1 MSELTPART
10 APARGRIATAA
21 IAGAGFVALLWAVE
35 IVDTVLGNR
44 LDYYGIQPRE
54 IDGLWGILWAP
65 LLHGGWQHLLANSGP
80 ALVLTFVIALSGLA
94 LWAEATAI
102 IWVVAGVGTWLIAQ
116 PNSVHI
122 GASSLIFGWIT
133 FLVLRG
139 VFARSALQ
147 IVVGVLVLGAYG
159 GVLWGVFPGQQGIS
173 WQEHLF
179 GAVGGVIAAVLL
191 GRRARESSA
200 ATARR

>member
-1 MSELTPART
+1 MSELAPARRS
-10 APARGRIATAA
+10 PIRGRIATAA
-21 IAGAGFVALLWAVE
+21 ITSAGFVALLWAIE
-35 IVDTVLGNR
+35 IVDTVMGNR
-44 LDYYGIQPRE
+44 LDYSGIQPRE

-80 ALVLTFVIALSGLA
+80 ALVLIFVITLSGLA

-139 VFARSALQ
+139 IFARSALQ
-147 IVVGVLVLGAYG
+147 IVVGVLALGAYG
-159 GVLWGVFPGQQGIS
+159 SVLWGVFPGQQGIS
-173 WQEHLF
+173 WQGHLF
-179 GAVGGVIAAVLL
+179 GAIGGVVAAVLL
-191 GRRARESSA
+191 GRRARENN
-200 ATARR
+200 ATPTAG

>member
-10 APARGRIATAA
+10 APARARIATAA
-21 IAGAGFVALLWAVE
+21 ITSAAFVVLLWAVE

-80 ALVLTFVIALSGLA
+80 ALVLSFVIVLSGLA

-173 WQEHLF
+173 WQGHLF

-191 GRRARESSA
+191 GRRARESA
-200 ATARR
+200 IPAPRR

>member
-21 IAGAGFVALLWAVE
+21 ITSAAFVALLWAVE

-80 ALVLTFVIALSGLA
+80 ALVLSFVIVLSGLA

-173 WQEHLF
+173 WQGHLF

-191 GRRARESSA
+191 GRRARESA
-200 ATARR
+200 IPAPRR

>member
-10 APARGRIATAA
+10 APARARIATAA
-21 IAGAGFVALLWAVE
+21 ITSAAFVVLLWAVE

-80 ALVLTFVIALSGLA
+80 APVLSFVIVLSGLA

-173 WQEHLF
+173 WQGHLF

-191 GRRARESSA
+191 GRRARESA
-200 ATARR
+200 IPAPRR

>member
-21 IAGAGFVALLWAVE
+21 ITSAAFVALLWAVE

-80 ALVLTFVIALSGLA
+80 ALVLSFVIVLSGLA

-173 WQEHLF
+173 WQGHLF

-191 GRRARESSA
+191 GRRARESTA
-200 ATARR
+200 TTARR

>member
-1 MSELTPART
+1 MSELAPARRS
-10 APARGRIATAA
+10 PIRGRIATAA
-21 IAGAGFVALLWAVE
+21 ITSAGFVALLWVIE
-35 IVDTVLGNR
+35 IVDTVLGNS

-54 IDGLWGILWAP
+54 INGLWGILWAP

-80 ALVLTFVIALSGLA
+80 ALVLSFVILLSGVT
-94 LWAEATAI
+94 LWLEATAI

-139 VFARSALQ
+139 IFARSALQ
-147 IVVGVLVLGAYG
+147 IVVGILALAAYG

-173 WQEHLF
+173 WQGHLF
-179 GAVGGVIAAVLL
+179 GAIGGVIAAVLL
-191 GRRARESSA
+191 GRRAREN
-200 ATARR
+200 ATPTTG